1 MLNKPVLL
9 EVDGISISGRL
20 YLPDGN
26 RRYPAVGVCHGIPSG
41 KPADSDDGGYPLL
54 AERICQEGFAV
65 LIFNF
70 RGAGDS
76 GGNLDMLG
84 WTRDLTAVIDYLWDL
99 PGVDR
104 SHLALLGFSGGAAV
118 SVYVAAR
125 DKRVASVA
133 ACACPAEFSFF
144 NDASEPQ
151 QIVDYF
157 RSIGTIRDADFPRSA
172 EEWFNGFSLVSP
184 IKYVD
189 GITPRPLLLVHGN
202 KDETVNISHAHR
214 LYERAGEPKQLVI
227 IEGAGHRLRQDNQ
240 AVMAVL
246 DWLKA
251 RCRC

>member
-1 MLNKPVLL
+1 MLNKTVLL
-9 EVDGISISGRL
+9 EVDGIPISGRL
-20 YLPDGN
+20 YLPDSNG
-26 RRYPAVGVCHGIPSG
+26 RHPVVCVCHGIPSG
-41 KPADSDDGGYPLL
+41 KPAAPGDGGYPLL

-76 GGNLDMLG
+76 GGNLNMLG
-84 WTRDLTAVIDYLWDL
+84 WTSDLTAVIDYLWDL
-99 PGVDR
+99 PEVDR

-133 ACACPAEFSFF
+133 ACACPAEFNFF
-144 NDASEPQ
+144 NDATEPQ
-151 QIVDYF
+151 QVVDYF

-214 LYERAGEPKQLVI
+214 LYERAGEPKQLII
-227 IEGAGHRLRQDNQ
+227 IEGAGHRLRQDKQ
-240 AVMAVL
+240 AVAAVL

-251 RCRC
+251 RCRR

>member
-54 AERICQEGFAV
+54 AERICREGFAV

-157 RSIGTIRDADFPRSA
+157 RSIGTIRDAGFPQSA

-184 IKYVD
+184 IKCVD
-189 GITPRPLLLVHGN
+189 GITPRALLLVHGN

-214 LYERAGEPKQLVI
+214 LYERAGEPRQLVI

-240 AVMAVL
+240 AVMTVL

-251 RCRC
+251 RCRR

>member
-1 MLNKPVLL
+1 VLNKSVLL

-20 YLPDGN
+20 YLPDNNG
-26 RRYPAVGVCHGIPSG
+26 RYPAVCVCHGIPSG
-41 KPADSDDGGYPLL
+41 KPADPDDGGYPLL
-54 AERICQEGFAV
+54 AERICREGFAV

-84 WTRDLTAVIDYLWDL
+84 WTRDLTAAIDYLWDL
-99 PGVDR
+99 PGVDN
-104 SHLALLGFSGGAAV
+104 SHLALLGYSGGAAI

-184 IKYVD
+184 IKCVD

-214 LYERAGEPKQLVI
+214 LYERAGEPKQLII
-227 IEGAGHRLRQDNQ
+227 IEGAGHQLRRDNQ

-251 RCRC
+251 RCRR

>member
-1 MLNKPVLL
+1 MLKRTILL
-9 EVDGISISGRL
+9 EVDGISVSGRL

-26 RRYPAVGVCHGIPSG
+26 SRHPAVCVCHGIPSG
-41 KPADSDDGGYPLL
+41 KPSDSDDGGYQLL

-84 WTRDLTAVIDYLWDL
+84 WTRDLTAAIDYLWDL

-214 LYERAGEPKQLVI
+214 LYEKAGEPKQLVI

-240 AVMAVL
+240 AVAAVL

-251 RCRC
+251 RCRR